1 MIYLNGQNI
10 KFRGVNRHDSDP
22 ETGYVIGLEQMER
35 DLILMKQ
42 HNVNAIRTSHYPNAP
57 MFYQLCDGYGF
68 MVIDEADIEAHG
80 PFLLYRKVDN
90 EFQRNGRWSEKIA
103 DDPMWEQ
110 AIADRV
116 RLLVHR
122 DVNRPCVVIWSM
134 GNESAY
140 GCNFE
145 KALAWTKSF
154 DDSRLTQYES
164 ARYRNYHENIRLF

>member
-1 MIYLNGQNI
+1 MTFSAYTMRFNSYYYHRYLRRFI
-10 KFRGVNRHDSDP
+10 
-22 ETGYVIGLEQMER
+22 
-35 DLILMKQ
+35 
-42 HNVNAIRTSHYPNAP
+42 
-57 MFYQLCDGYGF
+57 
-68 MVIDEADIEAHG
+68 
-80 PFLLYRKVDN
+80 LLYRKVDN

-164 ARYRNYHENIRLF
+164 ARYRNYHKHTIILIWIFIAGCTRLWKK

>member
-1 MIYLNGQNI
+1 MFWNTENPYLYTLILETEQETIVDRIGIRTIEIRDRVIYLNGQNI

-57 MFYQLCDGYGF
+57 MFYQLCDEYGF

-90 EFQRNGRWSEKIA
+90 EFQRNGRWSEKLRMI
-103 DDPMWEQ
+103 
-110 AIADRV
+110 R
-116 RLLVHR
+116 
-122 DVNRPCVVIWSM
+122 C
-134 GNESAY
+134 G
-140 GCNFE
+140 
-145 KALAWTKSF
+145 
-154 DDSRLTQYES
+154 SRQSQIVSVFWCIET
-164 ARYRNYHENIRLF
+164 